1 MAAAIH
7 AVNRDQLDSP
17 PDLISP
23 ISANKQTILLVP
35 QSEQNPNAELAD
47 MMTDYLFAQ
56 IVSELQNDVEI
67 MVPRAQFSM
76 R

>member
-7 AVNRDQLDSP
+7 AVNRDHREHLDSP

-23 ISANKQTILLVP
+23 VSANKQIIELIP
-35 QSEQNPNAELAD
+35 KSEHNPNAELAD

-56 IVSELQNDVEI
+56 ILAELQDDVEI
-67 MVPRAQFSM
+67 MVPRP
-76 R
+76 